1 MATKTSLLGL
11 TKPDYSDVQD
21 VDVINGNM
29 EIIDKEMGKRS
40 RVINLLDNS
49 NFAKPV
55 NMLGD
60 ADYSGTG
67 YTIDRWKSTNA
78 RLSVKINDGY
88 ITLTSRGGAGYIRQF
103 FEKPITNGK
112 YTLAVCVRGTG
123 TGNMFFSTDDVSS
136 GCGLM
141 KLNGGSGWTIYTLA
155 CDAAGGTAVPN
166 QFSIKCDADQTF
178 DVLWAALYEGEYTAD
193 TLPEYIQNEYAQE
206 FAACARECVVIP
218 KFQVLNG
225 FVTGSA
231 KEAWVSIF
239 LAAPMRKTTP
249 IIEML
254 PQVVLRGI
262 NGYSALTPGS
272 SDAITPTSMQCT
284 AENVQTANVLRLR
297 MFFDSAI
304 DTNNTPVSVLMQSK
318 CVIRAEP

>member
-1 MATKTSLLGL
+1 MATNTSHLKL
-11 TKPDYSDVQD
+11 TKPDYADSADIG
-21 VDVINGNM
+21 VINGNM
-29 EIIDKEMGKRS
+29 DTLDEEIWKRS
-40 RVINLLDNS
+40 RVYNKLDNS
-49 NFAKPV
+49 NFAMPV
-55 NMLGD
+55 NLLGN
-60 ADYSGTG
+60 AEYSGTG

-88 ITLTSRGGAGYIRQF
+88 ITLTSSGGVGYLRQL

-112 YTLAVCVRGTG
+112 YTLAACVRGTG
-123 TGNMFFSTDDVSS
+123 KGSMYFTTDGASS
-136 GCGLM
+136 GCGAVT
-141 KLNGGSGWTIYTLA
+141 LNGGSGWTIYTVA

-166 QFSIKCDADQTF
+166 QFSIRCDAEQTF

-193 TLPEYIQNEYAQE
+193 TLPEYIQDDYAQE

-218 KFQVLNG
+218 KYQVLNG

-231 KEAWVSIF
+231 KEVWVSIF
-239 LAAPMRKTTP
+239 LPAPMRSATP
-249 IIEML
+249 EIEML
-254 PQVVLRGI
+254 PQVILRGI
-262 NGYSALTPGS
+262 NGYSALTPS
-272 SDAITPTSMQCT
+272 STDAITPTSMQCT

-304 DTNNTPVSVLMQSK
+304 ETNNTPISVLMQSK